1 MAQTQRAISGRAGI
15 SQSVLSRAERG
26 EIADLKI
33 GTLDRIAA
41 SLGATLVIDL
51 RYQGGLADR
60 LVDRTHAAL
69 VDLIVGVLRHAG
81 WVVEVE
87 FSFNVFGDR
96 GSVDVLGWHAASRTL
111 LIVEVK
117 SAFTDLQAMLLSLGR
132 KLRVVPDLVRRQ
144 NGWDPIAVS
153 RIVIA
158 SGTAANRAVVDRHP
172 SIFAV
177 SLPATAREI
186 RNWIR
191 APVGPIAGV
200 WLVSDDLVPFRS
212 APTKGSRRS

>member
-1 MAQTQRAISGRAGI
+1 MSGRAGI
-15 SQSVLSRAERG
+15 SQSVFSRAERG

-33 GTLDRIAA
+33 ETLGRIAA
-41 SLGATLVIDL
+41 ALGATLVIDL

-60 LVDRTHAAL
+60 LVDRAHAAL
-69 VDLIVGVLRHAG
+69 VDLTVGVLRSAG
-81 WVVEVE
+81 WLVEVE

-117 SAFTDLQAMLLSLGR
+117 SRFTDLQAMLLSLGR
-132 KLRVVPDLVRRQ
+132 KLRVIPDLVRRQ
-144 NGWDPIAVS
+144 HGWDAVAVG
-153 RIVIA
+153 RIVVA
-158 SGTAANRAVVDRHP
+158 SGTAANRSVVERHP

-186 RNWIR
+186 RGWIL

-200 WLVSDDLVPFRS
+200 WLVSDDLVPFR
-212 APTKGSRRS
+212 PTLTKGPRRP